1 MEARSTKPI
10 QTTAQLGKIITDA
23 QPIKD
28 HNKHPATRT
37 FQAIRLYINGEL
49 TEVEQGLDAAINRLD
64 VGGRLA
70 VISFHSLE
78 DRLV

>member
-10 QTTAQLGKIITDA
+10 QTTAQLGKIISDA

-28 HNKHPATRT
+28 HNKHPATRA

-49 TEVEQGLDAAINRLD
+49 TEVEQGLTAIIVLILV
-64 VGGRLA
+64 VGWL
-70 VISFHSLE
+70 
-78 DRLV
+78 